1 MYLTVQLTL
10 TFIILKDKAVKKAKE
25 MIEKRK
31 MDGDVA
37 RVLEIMDYN
46 IDLKENPKRDKEFAH
61 HLRYS
66 RYWNDD
72 KKKHDFNK
80 KQFQRQGRR
89 KKYGKLME
97 RDFNFERENMKEK
110 CKNKIIVVP

>member
-1 MYLTVQLTL
+1 M
-10 TFIILKDKAVKKAKE
+10 KKAKE

-61 HLRYS
+61 HLHYS

-72 KKKHDFNK
+72 KKKHELNK
-80 KQFQRQGRR
+80 KQFQRQGHR

-110 CKNKIIVVP
+110 RKNKIIVVP